1 MPELRRAEAVR
12 PDESLMD
19 GNLPDGNLLDGR
31 TGLSNPADRA
41 VAAQDAAGS
50 SPEDFG
56 VQLETWRV
64 RMEHALAARLP
75 AATIVPTRLHEAMRY
90 SVLGGGKR
98 IRPALLFAT
107 ARTLGLTEDQVE
119 AAACAIELIHVYS
132 LVHDDLP
139 AMDDDDLRRGR
150 PTCHKAYDEATAM
163 LVGDALQP
171 LAFQLLARDPALP
184 PSPAIRLAL
193 VDMLSEASGT
203 FGMAGGQAI
212 DLAVKGQQPGIA
224 EVEDMH
230 ARKTGAVIRASVLMA
245 AECVPNLE
253 SRLYDALNDFAN
265 AIGLAFQ
272 IQDDLL
278 DVLGDV
284 STLGKATGADRERD
298 KPTHPAII
306 GIEASQDRVQLLH
319 RQALD
324 SLEPFAERAAPLRSM
339 ANWLLSR
346 RY

>member
-1 MPELRRAEAVR
+1 METALDKRLPD
-12 PDESLMD
+12 PDEV
-19 GNLPDGNLLDGR
+19 P
-31 TGLSNPADRA
+31 
-41 VAAQDAAGS
+41 
-50 SPEDFG
+50 
-56 VQLETWRV
+56 
-64 RMEHALAARLP
+64 ARL
-75 AATIVPTRLHEAMRY
+75 HQAMRY

-107 ARTLGLTEDQVE
+107 ARTLGLGEDEVE
-119 AAACAIELIHVYS
+119 AAACAIEMIHVYS

-150 PTCHKAYDEATAM
+150 PTCHKAYDEATAI

-184 PSPAIRLAL
+184 ASPAVRLRL
-193 VDMLSEASGT
+193 IELLSEASGT

-212 DLAVKGQQPGIA
+212 DLEVQGKKLDIGQ
-224 EVEDMH
+224 VEDMH

-245 AECVPNLE
+245 AECAPNLTATQHG
-253 SRLYDALNDFAN
+253 ALNRFAV

-278 DVLGDV
+278 DLLGDA
-284 STLGKATGADRERD
+284 STLGKPTGADREHA
-298 KPTHPAII
+298 KPTHPVVI
-306 GIEASQDRVQLLH
+306 GIPASQQRVTLLH
-319 RQALD
+319 NEALD
-324 SLEPFAERAAPLRSM
+324 ALSTFAERAAPLRSL
-339 ANWLLSR
+339 AHWLLSR